1 MENNSC
7 IERSRPEL
15 SGPSPPEFK
24 EGLLSWSFV
33 DDRMRSAVNY
43 WIASASVEGRPH
55 TVPIWGAWLEGRFF
69 FVGGGRKV
77 RNLRANPHAVVHL
90 ESGNEVVLIEGQ
102 CTEITAPSRE
112 LLSRVDDEFLR
123 KYPDFRPSEQ
133 LQLDGDSRLPP
144 GGLFVVHPEKV
155 IAWSGFASDA
165 TRWRFRCR
173 S

>member
-1 MENNSC
+1 M
-7 IERSRPEL
+7 
-15 SGPSPPEFK
+15 
-24 EGLLSWSFV
+24 LSWAFV
-33 DDRMRSAVNY
+33 DARMRSALNY

-55 TVPIWGAWLEGRFF
+55 TVPIWGAWLEGKFY

-90 ESGNEVVLIEGQ
+90 ESGDEVVLIEGQ
-102 CTEITAPSRE
+102 CNEITAPGTD

-123 KYPDFRPSEQ
+123 KYGDFRPSEQ
-133 LQLDGDSRLPP
+133 LRLDGAGRLPL

-165 TRWRFRCR
+165 TRWRFPSRA
-173 S
+173 